1 MDEISNPSDQEIL
14 IEIRNLCVDY
24 VTPKGIAR
32 AVNQVSL
39 ELKPRETLGLA
50 GESGCGKSTLAF
62 AISRL
67 HKMPALISQGEIFFQ
82 GNDVLRMNHDQLRKF
97 RWNEVT
103 VVFQSAM
110 NSLNPVI
117 SIEEQMTDVMHTHT
131 QISKDEAREKSIEL
145 LRTVG
150 IHPSRLTSFPHQ
162 LSGGMRQRIAIAI
175 ALALKPKLII
185 MDEPTTALD
194 VVVEREIMEEIFE
207 LKDHFGFS
215 VLFISHDLSLMGEI
229 TDRIGVMYG
238 GKLVEIGA
246 TEEIMVHPRHPYTQG
261 LLASFPKIH
270 GPKKRLEGIPGNPV
284 DLLNMPVG
292 CSFQER
298 CKYTNQKC
306 YEIDPSL
313 NFDSGFGVAC
323 LNHDRVSP

>member
-215 VLFISHDLSLMGEI
+215 VLFISHDLKVVKAMSHQ
-229 TDRIGVMYG
+229 VMVMQA
-238 GKLVEIGA
+238 GKVVESGTAQQIFEA
-246 TEEIMVHPRHPYTQG
+246 PEKDYT
-261 LLASFPKIH
+261 
-270 GPKKRLEGIPGNPV
+270 KKLISAAF
-284 DLLNMPVG
+284 DLDIL
-292 CSFQER
+292 
-298 CKYTNQKC
+298 
-306 YEIDPSL
+306 D
-313 NFDSGFGVAC
+313 
-323 LNHDRVSP
+323 

>member
-1 MDEISNPSDQEIL
+1 MDEISNQSDQETL

-62 AISRL
+62 AISITQNA
-67 HKMPALISQGEIFFQ
+67 ALISQGEIFHKK
-82 GNDVLRMNHDQLRKF
+82 DVLRMNHDQLRKF

-117 SIEEQMTDVMHTHT
+117 SIEKQMTDVMHTHT

-238 GKLVEIGA
+238 GKLIESVQQRKSWSIPDIPTHRDCLHLSLRFMDQEKGWKEFLEI
-246 TEEIMVHPRHPYTQG
+246 
-261 LLASFPKIH
+261 L
-270 GPKKRLEGIPGNPV
+270 
-284 DLLNMPVG
+284 
-292 CSFQER
+292 
-298 CKYTNQKC
+298 
-306 YEIDPSL
+306 
-313 NFDSGFGVAC
+313 
-323 LNHDRVSP
+323 